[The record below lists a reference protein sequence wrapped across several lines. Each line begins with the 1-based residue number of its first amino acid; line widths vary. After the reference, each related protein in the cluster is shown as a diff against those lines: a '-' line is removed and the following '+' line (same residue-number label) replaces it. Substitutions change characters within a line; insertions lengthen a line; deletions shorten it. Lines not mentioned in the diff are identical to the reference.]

1 MAIIGLFVMALLKT
15 KRRGNMKK
23 AILFLF
29 VTFFLILMVS
39 PGVSQAAEKVVKI
52 GGVYPLTGYLS
63 WLGEYYKK
71 AAVLQ
76 VDTIN
81 KAGGVNG
88 YKLELVVYD
97 DQSSPE
103 EATRATLRLVSKD
116 QVVAV
121 TGTATAPITGA
132 VSSVANK
139 NKIPAVLSSGYDVK
153 ADKEPFLFNTAHP
166 TFFAIGR
173 PFMYLK
179 KKNVKGAGLL
189 MPIGSLGEIGIT
201 NSNRASQQFGIPIV
215 GEERFDVKAPDVTA
229 QLAKLRGA
237 NPGAIFSFT
246 TGEPAALVAK
256 NMAQLKFEVPL
267 VVSHGNATPGFLKL
281 ASGLTTNV
289 LVPTGKIMVPD
300 SLSANDPCKALIV
313 NFNKLHME
321 RYGEPANYF
330 SGLLADAVML
340 IAEGMRIAKSST
352 DPVKIRDGIEKIKN
366 FPGLGGV
373 YSMSASDHYG
383 TKMEDMVL
391 ITIKGGKWVQVQ

>member
-1 MAIIGLFVMALLKT
+1 
-15 KRRGNMKK
+15 MKK
-23 AILFLF
+23 TVLLLVALVFLLSLA
-29 VTFFLILMVS
+29 VTQ
-39 PGVSQAAEKVVKI
+39 GTWAADKVVKI
-52 GGVYPLTGYLS
+52 GAVYPLTGYLS

-71 AAVLQ
+71 AALLQ
-76 VDTIN
+76 VEQIN

-88 YKLELVVYD
+88 YMLELVVYD

-103 EATRATLRLVSKD
+103 EATRAALRLVSKD
-116 QVVAV
+116 QVVAI

-132 VSSVANK
+132 VSSVAQK

-179 KKNVKGAGLL
+179 KQNVKGVALL
-189 MPIGSLGEIGIT
+189 MPIGSLGEIGIA
-201 NSNRASQQFGIPIV
+201 NSKKASEQFGIPIV
-215 GEERFDVKAPDVTA
+215 GEERFDVKAPEVSA
-229 QLAKLRGA
+229 QLAKLRGS

-256 NMAQLKFEVPL
+256 NMAQLKIDVPL

-281 ASGLTTNV
+281 ASGLTTSV
-289 LVPTGKIMVPD
+289 IVPTGRIMVPD
-300 SLSANDPCKALIV
+300 SLPANDPCKPVIIQ
-313 NFNKLHME
+313 FNKLHQE

-340 IAEGMRIAKSST
+340 IAEGMKISKSST

-373 YSMSASDHYG
+373 YNMSPTDHYG

-391 ITIKGGKWVQVQ
+391 ITIKGGKWAQIQ

>member
-1 MAIIGLFVMALLKT
+1 MKKKVLLFV
-15 KRRGNMKK
+15 
-23 AILFLF
+23 
-29 VTFFLILMVS
+29 LMVAAIS
-39 PGVSQAAEKVVKI
+39 FVCSGVVGAAEKVVKI
-52 GGVYPLTGYLS
+52 GAVYPLTGYLS

-76 VDTIN
+76 VEQIN

-88 YKLELVVYD
+88 YKLELVIYD

-103 EATRATLRLVSKD
+103 EATRASLRLISKD
-116 QVVAV
+116 QVVAI

-132 VSSVANK
+132 VSSVAHK

-179 KKNVKGAGLL
+179 KQNVKGAALL

-201 NSNRASQQFGIPIV
+201 NSKKASQEFGIPIV
-215 GEERFDVKAPDVTA
+215 GEERFDVKAPEVTS
-229 QLAKLRGA
+229 QLAKLRGP
-237 NPGAIFSFT
+237 NTGAIFSFT

-256 NMAQLKFEVPL
+256 NMAQLKFDVPL

-281 ASGLTTNV
+281 ASGFTTNV
-289 LVPTGKIMVPD
+289 IVPTGKIMVPD
-300 SLSANDPCKALIV
+300 SLPTTDPSKSIIV
-313 NFNKLHME
+313 QFNKLHME

-330 SGLLADAVML
+330 SGLLADAILL
-340 IAEGMRIAKSST
+340 IAEGMRISQSST
-352 DPVKIRDGIEKIKN
+352 DPVKIRDGIEKVKN

-373 YSMSASDHYG
+373 YNMSATDHYG

-391 ITIKGGKWVQVQ
+391 ITVKGGKWVQIQ